1 MNGYEIC
8 RRARE
13 THAQLE
19 AARAQF
25 ELLGDVQRGLVADY
39 DGVHVSGSGSRDAM
53 AAMCAQRDEVAQ
65 RCKQLEKLYSV
76 EATYAARVLATL
88 YGLRTT
94 VMYCYYIAGASV
106 NDIATAIN
114 RTPGTVKRLKREGIK
129 LVRGLDIKMPDW
141 YVGQNYGENDTPV
154 IPK

>member
-1 MNGYEIC
+1 MSGYEVC
-8 RRARE
+8 RRTRE
-13 THAQLE
+13 TRTQLE
-19 AARAQF
+19 AARE
-25 ELLGDVQRGLVADY
+25 ELKRLNDVQRGLVADY
-39 DGVHVSGSGSRDAM
+39 DGVHVSGSGGDDVM
-53 AAMCAQRDEVAQ
+53 AAMCAQREEVAL
-65 RCKQLEKLYSV
+65 RCQQLERLYSV

-129 LVRGLDIKMPDW
+129 LVRGLDIRMPDW
-141 YVGQNYGENDTPV
+141 YAEQADQ
-154 IPK
+154 IR